1 MKNLSEWRWSPRER
15 ECEYSFRI
23 LEPHEAYRL
32 EALYC
37 TLDTAARRRR
47 FCGGVSDASIRSHCE
62 SLAAKRALVIGA
74 FQSNR
79 MDAAIEILPFS
90 AAWEEA
96 EIAMAY
102 RVNAGRPLETLM
114 RLAAQEARRRRCAT
128 LLAVFDGDDPA
139 LLPVLASLGEVE
151 LDGDIARIDI
161 SDFGPGLYD
170 PALRELDFATGRQ
183 IRGEAKAPAE

>member
-1 MKNLSEWRWSPRER
+1 MKNLSEWPWSPRER
-15 ECEYSFRI
+15 ECQYSYRV
-23 LEPHEAYRL
+23 LAPHEAYHL

-37 TLDTAARRRR
+37 TLDPAARRRR
-47 FCGGVSDASIRSHCE
+47 FCAAVSDASIRSHCE
-62 SLAAKRALVIGA
+62 SLAAKRAVVIGA

-90 AAWEEA
+90 GAWEEA

-128 LLAVFDGDDPA
+128 LSAVFDGDDPA

-161 SDFGPGLYD
+161 SDFGPGLYA
-170 PALRELDFATGRQ
+170 PALCELDFAAGRQ
-183 IRGEAKAPAE
+183 IRDEAKAAAE